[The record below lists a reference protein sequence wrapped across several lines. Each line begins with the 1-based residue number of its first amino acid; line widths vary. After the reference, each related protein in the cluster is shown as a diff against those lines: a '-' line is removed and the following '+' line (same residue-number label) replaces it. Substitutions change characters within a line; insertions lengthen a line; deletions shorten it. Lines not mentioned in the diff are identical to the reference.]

1 MAGLHLA
8 NASRMRSIYYHCHA
22 YFSIS
27 NEFKII
33 LTTLTTIAPPNADQ
47 NPVIT
52 NPLSSEDVIPKI
64 IALITKVNKPR
75 VSIFKGS
82 VKIIRIGFIEI
93 FSNPNMIEAIS
104 KSPKS
109 LKNIPENIKLA
120 APSDN
125 EFMNK
130 RITAFLNKISS

>member
-1 MAGLHLA
+1 M
-8 NASRMRSIYYHCHA
+8 SIYYHCHA

-33 LTTLTTIAPPNADQ
+33 LTTLTIIAPPNADQ

-52 NPLSSEDVIPKI
+52 NPLSSEDVRPKI
-64 IALITKVNKPR
+64 MALITKVNNPR

-82 VKIIRIGFIEI
+82 VKIIRIGLMDI
-93 FSNPNMIEAIS
+93 FNNPKIMEAIS

-120 APSDN
+120 APNDN
-125 EFMNK
+125 EFMNQ

>member
-8 NASRMRSIYYHCHA
+8 NASRMMSIYYHCHA

-64 IALITKVNKPR
+64 MALITKVNNPR
-75 VSIFKGS
+75 VSILKGS
-82 VKIIRIGFIEI
+82 VKIIRIGLMDI
-93 FSNPNMIEAIS
+93 FNNPKIMEAIS

-109 LKNIPENIKLA
+109 LKIFQKILNWPLPMI
-120 APSDN
+120 
-125 EFMNK
+125 MN
-130 RITAFLNKISS
+130 L

>member
-8 NASRMRSIYYHCHA
+8 NASRMRSIYYNCHA